1 MGELRKQYERH
12 KEMLSAPSIAVE
24 GAKEAHK
31 LFAAHATAAAVADPP
46 VQSPSP
52 RFTVMYTLHASS
64 RKPRTSYLRALL
76 SMLAVEQHESLED
89 ESLTEELRLCEW
101 LGHVLAEM
109 PYDKEADVLGVVH
122 NANRMLSLSAEPT
135 LAAAAKLL
143 GDDDFQDTP
152 KPPAEITAA
161 VSAADGTGDQAR
173 LIKRACHMC
182 AVVAITLKL
191 KQHLKRVYALSDLRC
206 QGFDPIDAAKAPERP
221 IMRMAES
228 LDKQSFSPLTSQ
240 GDADAVTT
248 CATQYL
254 WLRSLMADDEAE
266 FDFNLLTAT
275 PKPPAPPGSAS
286 EPQAPKL
293 RRRWRLLRP
302 WQGQAPQQWQWQWR
316 PHQWWSW

>member
-1 MGELRKQYERH
+1 
-12 KEMLSAPSIAVE
+12 
-24 GAKEAHK
+24 
-31 LFAAHATAAAVADPP
+31 

-52 RFTVMYTLHASS
+52 RFTFMYTLHASS

-286 EPQAPKL
+286 KSRKRPSSGGGGASSGRGRGRPPSNGNGSGGRTSGGRGSGGRGGKGAKPKAKK
-293 RRRWRLLRP
+293 RKKSDDSSEEEDD
-302 WQGQAPQQWQWQWR
+302 GDEDDEDFEA
-316 PHQWWSW
+316 